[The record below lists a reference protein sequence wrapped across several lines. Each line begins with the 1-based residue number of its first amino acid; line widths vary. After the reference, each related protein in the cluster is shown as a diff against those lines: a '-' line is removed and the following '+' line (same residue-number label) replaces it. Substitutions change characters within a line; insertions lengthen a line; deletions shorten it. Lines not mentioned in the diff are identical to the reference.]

1 MKNYQHNSKS
11 GFSLVEVI
19 IVAAIS
25 VVVFGALFASFK
37 YSLELMTHSRAKLSA
52 LAVANDRMEYFRSL
66 PYDDVGTLSG
76 IPSGTIPQNSVI
88 TLNDIDFNERVLV
101 DYVDDP
107 ADGEGGL
114 DSNAIVSDYKRIK
127 VEYTWTLY
135 GVTKSIS
142 LISNIVPPSI
152 ETTVGGG
159 TIRVNV
165 IGPDSILLPGA
176 SVRLVNNTIIPNI
189 DVTRTTDASGAALF
203 SGAPAGS
210 DYEVTV
216 TANIGGNQYSTDQTY
231 WAGPTI
237 ANPLVAPFA
246 VLEADVSTLTFQ
258 IGDLSDLSIKVLSA
272 FTENSFKE
280 DFTDLTAVASSTNV
294 SVNGGKL
301 VLEDT
306 LGVYDSSGIV
316 YLGPITPATLV
327 GWQTLR
333 IAADIPV
340 NTSHSVKFYTGDN
353 INPFVLIPDTDLDGN
368 GAGFTDNI
376 IDISELDTTSY
387 PSIYVGISLGTTDTS
402 VTPEVDEMSVFYRES
417 ETARSSLDLD
427 IEGNKIVG
435 TSAALE
441 PIYKYSNSL
450 TTDGSGELGIS
461 DLEFDTYTFST
472 ASGLDIASACPAH
485 PFNHQAGIDG
495 NLELVMVSNSSDTL
509 RVIVVDSL
517 GRSLPGA
524 EVNLTRSGYD
534 VTHSTDSCGQVFF
547 TGGVSANTD
556 YTIDVTATG
565 YNDNNVPVFE
575 INGDTVT
582 TITMTE

>member
-1 MKNYQHNSKS
+1 LQQT
-11 GFSLVEVI
+11 FLQ
-19 IVAAIS
+19 
-25 VVVFGALFASFK
+25 
-37 YSLELMTHSRAKLSA
+37 TPR
-52 LAVANDRMEYFRSL
+52 
-66 PYDDVGTLSG
+66 
-76 IPSGTIPQNSVI
+76 I
-88 TLNDIDFNERVLV
+88 TL
-101 DYVDDP
+101 
-107 ADGEGGL
+107 
-114 DSNAIVSDYKRIK
+114 
-127 VEYTWTLY
+127 
-135 GVTKSIS
+135 
-142 LISNIVPPSI
+142 
-152 ETTVGGG
+152 
-159 TIRVNV
+159 
-165 IGPDSILLPGA
+165 
-176 SVRLVNNTIIPNI
+176 
-189 DVTRTTDASGAALF
+189 
-203 SGAPAGS
+203 
-210 DYEVTV
+210 
-216 TANIGGNQYSTDQTY
+216 Q
-231 WAGPTI
+231 
-237 ANPLVAPFA
+237 
-246 VLEADVSTLTFQ
+246 
-258 IGDLSDLSIKVLSA
+258 
-272 FTENSFKE
+272 
-280 DFTDLTAVASSTNV
+280 
-294 SVNGGKL
+294 
-301 VLEDT
+301 
-306 LGVYDSSGIV
+306 
-316 YLGPITPATLV
+316 
-327 GWQTLR
+327 
-333 IAADIPV
+333 
-340 NTSHSVKFYTGDN
+340 FYTGDN
-353 INPFVLIPDTDLDGN
+353 ISPFVLIPDADLDGN

-575 INGDTVT
+575 ISGDTVT